1 MSESMIIGI
10 DGIAVEATE
19 EEAAK
24 ILKTQADLKK
34 VETALQA
41 EKAAKEA
48 ARESAIAKL
57 GALGLTAEE
66 IAALKG

>member
-1 MSESMIIGI
+1 MSDSMIIGI

-19 EEAAK
+19 EQASA

-34 VETALQA
+34 LEKAYQA

-57 GALGLTAEE
+57 SELGLTPEE